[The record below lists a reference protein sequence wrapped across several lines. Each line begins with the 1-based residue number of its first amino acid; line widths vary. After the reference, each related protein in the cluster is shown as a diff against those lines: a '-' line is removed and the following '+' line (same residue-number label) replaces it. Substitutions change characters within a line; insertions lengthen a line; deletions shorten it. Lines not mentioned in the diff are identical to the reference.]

1 MDTSAMSDA
10 EFANAAVQYGVVWLP
25 FFAYHLQQP
34 AGYLNPIS
42 ADVFIVWRNWDAVW
56 MSPRATRHDA
66 LSRYVCLCYTMP
78 GTHAL

>member
-34 AGYLNPIS
+34 AGKQYEYHRTCLSECI
-42 ADVFIVWRNWDAVW
+42 AVFQGI
-56 MSPRATRHDA
+56 
-66 LSRYVCLCYTMP
+66 
-78 GTHAL
+78 